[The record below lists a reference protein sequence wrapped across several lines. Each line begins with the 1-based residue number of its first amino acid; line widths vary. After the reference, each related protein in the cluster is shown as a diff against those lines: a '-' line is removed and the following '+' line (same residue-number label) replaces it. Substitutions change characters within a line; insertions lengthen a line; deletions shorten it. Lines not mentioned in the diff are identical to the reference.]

1 MMMNKMDI
9 LKFQRGDKVIAKFNL
24 EYLNP
29 DDIVVKLIKG
39 NEYIV
44 ESSFCSNYSD
54 GIIVKGETGPPMAY
68 YYHKIFPF
76 YTIQELR
83 DKKIRDILE

>member
-1 MMMNKMDI
+1 MDI
-9 LKFQRGDKVIAKFNL
+9 LNFQKGDKVIAKINL

-29 DDIVVKLIKG
+29 DDIIVKLIRG
-39 NEYIV
+39 NEYTV
-44 ESSFCSNYSD
+44 ETSFLSNYSD

-76 YTIQELR
+76 YTICELR